1 MARGGVVGIRGR
13 LITGFAAIGVVFA
26 GMVAFTIQ
34 RTETNRAVV
43 DQMVR
48 SRVPSALAGQKLAAS
63 LYGSLESLRAYMALR
78 ERNRLQAWEAAW
90 VRIATEREAISQ
102 QLTQAHLTDSERA
115 DWDRLTAALEP
126 LQAAQKEVVALL
138 GTPEE
143 TKGMTLFTDEAQP
156 QIARAI
162 AMARTLIED
171 EARIPEGGPRKA
183 LLEIFAHIRG
193 ESVQV
198 LASLQTYLMTG
209 SPEYKQQYE
218 TVWQNLSGRIQSLDR
233 QQELMTGGQRM
244 AAASLKQLMLQIQ
257 PLATELIELRQQA
270 AWNQADYLLNT
281 KVTPLVDKLMDQL
294 EGREDSM
301 GLRSGGF
308 ITVQSRMV
316 ELEADAVA
324 ESAQELRQTLIL
336 LLIGTLLLTV
346 LIVIATQRGIVPPLA
361 QMTEAMTQLAN
372 GVLNI
377 KIPALGRHDEVGR
390 MAAAVQVFKEN
401 AERVQAMEQE
411 AEAQTRRIEDEK
423 RAAMAAMATE
433 FENSVAAIVASVSTA
448 ADHMRTSAESLSD
461 TAAQALTQTHTVAEA
476 AEQGSQ
482 NVQTVASAAEE
493 LTASIQEIARQ
504 VTEANRVALQAVDEA
519 GATNSGVQQLAT
531 AALRIDDVVRL
542 IQAIAEQTNLLALN
556 ATIEAARAGEAGKG
570 FAVVANEVKAL
581 ASQTAKATEDIQA
594 QIGAIQRESTQSAKA
609 IQSVAGII
617 SSISQITATVATAV
631 EQQGAATREITRN
644 VQEAAD
650 GTRLVS
656 DNIMAVRS
664 TAEATGA
671 SASEVLN
678 VAGNLSQQA
687 GILQTAV
694 HNFVARIRA

>member
-1 MARGGVVGIRGR
+1 MARGGVMGIRGR

-34 RTETNRAVV
+34 RTETNRSVV

-63 LYGSLESLRAYMALR
+63 VYGSLESLRAYMALR
-78 ERNRLQAWEAAW
+78 ERNRLLAWQAAW
-90 VRIATEREAISQ
+90 VRIANEREAIAE
-102 QLTQAHLTDSERA
+102 QLTQAHLTDGERA
-115 DWDRLTAALEP
+115 DWDRLTAALTP
-126 LQAAQKEVVALL
+126 LEAAQKEVVALL

-143 TKGMTLFTDEAQP
+143 TKGMTLFTEEAQP

-171 EARIPEGGPRKA
+171 EARTPEGGPRKA
-183 LLEIFAHIRG
+183 LLETFAHIRG
-193 ESVQV
+193 EAVQV

-218 TVWQNLSGRIQSLDR
+218 SVWQSLSARIQSLDR
-233 QQELMTGGQRM
+233 QQELMTGSQRM
-244 AAASLKQLMLQIQ
+244 AGASLKQLMLQIQ

-281 KVTPLVDKLMDQL
+281 KVTPLIDKLMDQL
-294 EGREDSM
+294 EGRQDAM

-316 ELEADAVA
+316 ELEADTVA
-324 ESAQELRQTLIL
+324 DSAQELRQTLIL

-346 LIVIATQRGIVPPLA
+346 LIVIATQRGIVPPLT

-377 KIPALGRHDEVGR
+377 KIPALGRRDEVGR

-411 AEAQTRRIEDEK
+411 AEAQARRVEEEK

-433 FENSVAAIVASVSTA
+433 FENSVAAIVTSVSSA
-448 ADHMRTSAESLSD
+448 ADHMRASAESLSD

-476 AEQGSQ
+476 AEQGSH

-504 VTEANRVALQAVDEA
+504 VTEANRVAQQAVDEA
-519 GATNSGVQQLAT
+519 GTTNNGVQQLAI
-531 AALRIDDVVRL
+531 AAVRIDDVVRL

-556 ATIEAARAGEAGKG
+556 ATIEAARAGDAGKG

-594 QIGAIQRESTQSAKA
+594 QIGAIQRESSQSAKA

-617 SSISQITATVATAV
+617 GSISHITATVAAAV

-671 SASEVLN
+671 SASQVLS

-687 GILQTAV
+687 GILRSAV
-694 HNFVARIRA
+694 QDFVARVRA